1 MKTEYDK
8 ARTEMME
15 AEENTQLNYQKKR
28 GIAAE
33 KKEAKME
40 KDEAEKYRRLK
51 VQVVGIRHLWV
62 LLCVAFKWIFR
73 STHKTIYYYFHGK

>member
-1 MKTEYDK
+1 MTVNSDDCQIFVGNVLLSYFLLFRSGELKTEYDK
-8 ARTEMME
+8 ARAEMME

-51 VQVVGIRHLWV
+51 VQVVRE
-62 LLCVAFKWIFR
+62 
-73 STHKTIYYYFHGK
+73 